1 MQFLLKYDLPF
12 IEISA
17 AWHGAAMDIPNV
29 LIDTGSAT
37 TILSADM
44 VDSIGIIPE
53 NHDKPHIIRG
63 VGGSEVVYNRRVD
76 FVKVGD
82 YSLKDFEVEIG
93 GMDYGFEINGILG
106 VDFMK
111 RAGALIDLRNLTIE
125 FDRGSDILRK
135 E

>member
-1 MQFLLKYDLPF
+1 MRFSLKYGLPF
-12 IEISA
+12 IEITT
-17 AWHGAAMDIPNV
+17 AWRGTAMDIPNV

-37 TILSADM
+37 TILSADL

-53 NHDKPHIIRG
+53 NEDIPHIISG

-76 FVKVGD
+76 YVKVRD

-106 VDFMK
+106 MDFMK
-111 RAGALIDLRNLTIE
+111 RASALIDLRKLTIE
-125 FDRGSDILRK
+125 FN
-135 E
+135 